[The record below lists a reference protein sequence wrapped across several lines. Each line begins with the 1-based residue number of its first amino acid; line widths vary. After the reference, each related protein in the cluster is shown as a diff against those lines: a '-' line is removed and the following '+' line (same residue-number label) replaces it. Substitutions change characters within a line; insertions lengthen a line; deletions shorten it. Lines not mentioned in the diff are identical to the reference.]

1 MIWILTLVFLSGVV
15 AGFMNVLAGG
25 GSFLTIP
32 ALYLTGLPV
41 DVANATNRVAV
52 LFQCLASVVEFKRKG
67 VLRFKEVVPFL
78 GPALVGSFIGS
89 FIMVSI
95 DKRLLQ
101 TIVALMIFIIGGL
114 IALKPDLGQVKRET
128 RIPRWVGWL
137 SLFLIG
143 IYGGFLQAGVGF
155 FLIFALVTLGGFD
168 LLTTNAIKM
177 SVVLSYTVISVI
189 LFWAH
194 GIIELLPAVVLSAGN
209 VLGAYIGTHTAIS
222 KGNRFLRFALLV
234 MIAISAIKMLWD
246 VMV

>member
-1 MIWILTLVFLSGVV
+1 MDWTLALVFASGVL
-15 AGFMNVLAGG
+15 AGFMNVFAGG

-52 LFQCLASVVEFKRKG
+52 LLQCLVSVAEFKRKG
-67 VLRFKEVVPFL
+67 VLKFKEVLPFL
-78 GPALVGSFIGS
+78 GPALAGSVIGS
-89 FIMVSI
+89 FIMISI
-95 DKRLLQ
+95 DRKTLQ
-101 TIVALMIFIIGGL
+101 IVVALMIFAIGGL
-114 IALKPDLGQVKRET
+114 LAIKPDLGQVKRET
-128 RIPRWVGWL
+128 SLPRWVGWL

-177 SVVLSYTVISVI
+177 TIVLSYTVISVA

-194 GIIELLPAVVLSAGN
+194 GIIELWPALVLSAGN
-209 VLGAYIGTHTAIS
+209 MIGAYIGTHMAIS
-222 KGNRFLRFALLV
+222 KGNRFLRIALLV
-234 MIAISAIKMLWD
+234 MIVISAIKMLWD

>member
-1 MIWILTLVFLSGVV
+1 MIWTFILVFLSGVL

-52 LFQCLASVVEFKRKG
+52 LFQCLTSVVEFKRKG
-67 VLRFKEVVPFL
+67 VLRLKEVAPFL
-78 GPALVGSFIGS
+78 GPALVGSLIGS

-95 DKRLLQ
+95 DKRTLQ
-101 TIVALMIFIIGGL
+101 VVVALMIFAIGGL
-114 IALKPDLGQVKRET
+114 ITLKPDLGQAKRSVEL
-128 RIPRWVGWL
+128 PRWVGWL

-177 SVVLSYTVISVI
+177 AIVLSYTVISVA
-189 LFWAH
+189 LFWTH
-194 GIIELLPAVVLSAGN
+194 GIIEPWPALILSAGN

-222 KGNRFLRFALLV
+222 KGNKFLRIALLV
-234 MIAISAIKMLWD
+234 MIAVSAIKMLLD
-246 VMV
+246 VVI